1 MTLVATWLLFPL
13 IMLAL
18 CVGCGLL
25 LDTILGTRLPGVLL
39 AGAGLALMIV
49 VTQFLE
55 LVNGLAPFSTPAA
68 VAMAV
73 AGWGLSWRRRP
84 MRIWRWPALAALA
97 VFAVYAAPIVLSGEA
112 TFAGYIKLDDT
123 ATWMAFTDWV
133 INHGRS
139 VSSLPPSTFQV
150 LLQIDLGGGYPIGIF
165 LPLGIGHE
173 LVNQDVA
180 WVIQPYMAFIGVLL
194 SLALW
199 SIAEP
204 VITSLRIR
212 AAAVFIAAQ
221 PALLF
226 GYYLWGGIK
235 EMATAALV
243 ATGVAVVAWG
253 VRAIRTERD
262 EPLSTLFADDAVP
275 ILVLLAVV
283 SGALTGVLGVGGVV
297 WLLPAILLVLAILW
311 RLVGP
316 PAALIRMVGYGALTA
331 ILSLP
336 VLIPGGFSF
345 ATGASLTSATEL
357 GNLFAPLKIWQVA
370 GIWPVGDFRVVPA
383 DHVSTVI
390 LIAFAIL
397 AAIGGVVFAV
407 RREAWGVLTY
417 VVGSIAAAILVVL
430 FASPWVDAKA
440 LAIASP
446 AIPLGA
452 VILGGILWSRG
463 RRVPGG
469 IIIAVIA
476 IGVLWSNALA
486 YRDVRLAPRGQLTE
500 LESIGQK
507 FAGEGPTLMT
517 EYQPYGVRH
526 FLRDDDPEGLSEL
539 RVRTIPLINGKPAP
553 PHSYYDLDQINLDAL
568 LTYRTLVLRR
578 NPSLSRP
585 PAPYQLVWQGTYY
598 EVWQRP
604 AVGGP
609 HVIEHLGLGSVV
621 DPVGVPS
628 CSDVQRLARKA
639 GPNGT
644 LAAVPRPDDIAVGLT
659 GTEHPPSWNSTLYPT
674 SLLPDSPGTIT
685 ATVQVTNPGV
695 YTMWLG
701 GSVAPETDLIVD
713 GRFVD
718 SVRDQ
723 LLNSGQ
729 YVLLGRAYLTKGSH
743 QIQVQIHGADLHPG
757 SGGAPFPIG
766 PLILSSS
773 DPTDSTIQNFAP
785 SQASELC
792 GKTWDWIEAL
802 GPPTG

>member
-18 CVGCGLL
+18 SVGCGLL

-39 AGAGLALMIV
+39 AGVGLALMIV

-84 MRIWRWPALAALA
+84 MRMWRWPAVTALA

-139 VSSLPPSTFQV
+139 VSSLPPSTYQV
-150 LLQIDLGGGYPIGIF
+150 LLQINLGVGYPIGIF

-180 WVIQPYMAFIGVLL
+180 WVIQPYMAFLGVLL
-194 SLALW
+194 TLALW
-199 SIAEP
+199 SLVEP
-204 VITSLRIR
+204 LVASLRLR
-212 AAAVFIAAQ
+212 AVAVFIAAQ
-221 PALLF
+221 PALLY

-235 EMATAALV
+235 EIATAAIV

-253 VRAIRTERD
+253 VRALQSDE
-262 EPLSTLFADDAVP
+262 EPLSTRFAYDAVP
-275 ILVLLAVV
+275 LFAVLAVV
-283 SGALTGVLGVGGVV
+283 TGALTGVLGIGGGV
-297 WLLPAILLVLAILW
+297 WLLPAILLVLVALW
-311 RLVGP
+311 RLLGP
-316 PAALIRMVGYGALTA
+316 AAALIRIAGYGVLAV

-336 VLIPGGFSF
+336 VLIPGGLSF
-345 ATGASLTSATEL
+345 ATGATLTSGSEL
-357 GNLFAPLKIWQVA
+357 GNLFAPLKFWQVA
-370 GIWPVGDFRVVPA
+370 GVWPVGDFRLVPA
-383 DHVSTVI
+383 NHVVTYVLVGI
-390 LIAFAIL
+390 AIL
-397 AAIGGVVFAV
+397 AAIGGVIYAV
-407 RREAWGVLTY
+407 RRGGWGLLTY
-417 VVGSIAAAILVVL
+417 SVGTVAAAVLVIA
-430 FASPWVDAKA
+430 FASPWVDGKS

-446 AIPLGA
+446 AIPLAA
-452 VILGGILWSRG
+452 VVLAAFLWSGGRRVEGGILMA
-463 RRVPGG
+463 VLAVG
-469 IIIAVIA
+469 I
-476 IGVLWSNALA
+476 LWSNALA
-486 YRDVRLAPRGQLTE
+486 YRDVRLAPRPQLAE
-500 LESIGQK
+500 LETVGQK

-526 FLRDDDPEGLSEL
+526 FLRNDDAEGLSEL
-539 RVRTIPLINGKPAP
+539 RVRTIPLINGNPAP

-568 LTYRTLVLRR
+568 LTYRTLVLLR

-585 PAPYQLVWQGTYY
+585 PAPYQLVWQGRYY

-604 AVGGP
+604 AVGGA
-609 HVIEHLGLGSVV
+609 HVIDHLGLGSVV

-628 CSDVQRLARKA
+628 CSDVKRLARKA
-639 GPNGT
+639 GSNGT

-674 SLLPDSPGTIT
+674 SLLPNSPGTIT
-685 ATVQVTNPGV
+685 STVQVKSPGV
-695 YTMWLG
+695 YTIWLG
-701 GSVAPETDLIVD
+701 GSLAPETDLIVD

-743 QIQVQIHGADLHPG
+743 QIQIQIHGADLHPG

-766 PLILSSS
+766 PLVLSSS
-773 DPTDSTIQNFAP
+773 DPTDSTIQDFPP
-785 SQASELC
+785 SRASELC

-802 GPPTG
+802 GPPAG